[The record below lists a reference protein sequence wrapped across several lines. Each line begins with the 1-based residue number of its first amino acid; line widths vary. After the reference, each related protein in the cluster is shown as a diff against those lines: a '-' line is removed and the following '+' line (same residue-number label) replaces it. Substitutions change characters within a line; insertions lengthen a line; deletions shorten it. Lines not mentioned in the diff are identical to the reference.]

1 MCWQWNTISL
11 NGHWSWV
18 FTRCNFLIFRK
29 KSQKIINFS
38 KKITKKLSIFWKK
51 LSEFWSFLH
60 RFCFLNLRKWRVF
73 CIVCRNFH
81 GFERDSNWECE
92 SMVKSRLCLTIVCT
106 CLSFFWYDFIV
117 YSIFWSERHP
127 SSWKRWRSRKCT
139 TTQWTTQITI
149 IAMEPEKIA
158 KLFL

>member
-38 KKITKKLSIFWKK
+38 KKMTKIYQFFWKK
-51 LSEFWSFLH
+51 LSEFWSFYI
-60 RFCFLNLRKWRVF
+60 VF
-73 CIVCRNFH
+73 AFWI
-81 GFERDSNWECE
+81 CE
-92 SMVKSRLCLTIVCT
+92 SGECFILFVGISMVLKEIVIESESMFKSRLCLTIVCT